1 MEYVYLF
8 SCAHPGP
15 HTNTGLFFSLVIMY
29 EYANASMPY
38 THHILHRKLMSA
50 SLNEYANVMLSP
62 GKGRRTGVLE
72 PLPRTQ
78 TQFSIHIIFDAV
90 VCACACACRCD
101 AAQRTD
107 SIVELRVA
115 RLKQWA
121 TFVTSWER
129 TTKLETSQ
137 ERYKNHT
144 LREEESMAI
153 GGRGGWREKVEHGI

>member
-38 THHILHRKLMSA
+38 THHILHSKLMSA

-72 PLPRTQ
+72 PLPLTQ

-90 VCACACACRCD
+90 VCVFVRARVD
-101 AAQRTD
+101 VMQLNAQTQLWSCEWHD
-107 SIVELRVA
+107 
-115 RLKQWA
+115 
-121 TFVTSWER
+121 
-129 TTKLETSQ
+129 
-137 ERYKNHT
+137 
-144 LREEESMAI
+144 
-153 GGRGGWREKVEHGI
+153 